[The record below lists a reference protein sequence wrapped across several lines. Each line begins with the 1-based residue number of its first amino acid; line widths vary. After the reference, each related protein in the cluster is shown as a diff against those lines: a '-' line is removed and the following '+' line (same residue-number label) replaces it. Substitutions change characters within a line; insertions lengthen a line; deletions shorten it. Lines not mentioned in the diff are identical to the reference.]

1 MFFYKLFS
9 YTYLCYFFFF
19 FFFKQKTA
27 YEMLRS
33 LVGSEMCI
41 RDRYQRRV
49 RGGPRL
55 GMGCGKS
62 SEKKRH
68 VHVDLQ
74 AEGVGKLVKLRLTR
88 PLECEMEAADTDSV
102 GSLLA
107 RVAVLIGLEP
117 EQGECLGM
125 VHNEMVVEDHD
136 ATLAKAGISG
146 DFLVKGTRAARADA
160 VDKAKS
166 VNLFT
171 KYLVHASGAHGI
183 KCLELVCK
191 YAPERF
197 RERHGK
203 RDFTPLHYAAKR
215 NSPEIGKMLLDHGAE
230 LEARSR
236 DFATPL
242 HVAAEYNST
251 EMAMMLI
258 NAGARV
264 NPKDTPRPTPLWW
277 ATRNHLTKNHH
288 HDDDEAR
295 AKQHPLEQQ
304 HDHPQGHVDMVRI
317 LEDAGGTGL
326 FLLGESNSAED
337 SAHVRIM

>member
-1 MFFYKLFS
+1 MRGVVVTVVL
-9 YTYLCYFFFF
+9 L
-19 FFFKQKTA
+19 
-27 YEMLRS
+27 LRPAAAPARPANLGVLIRPGGQQITEPFLVLPPLVLLRRGTDSS
-33 LVGSEMCI
+33 LL
-41 RDRYQRRV
+41 V
-49 RGGPRL
+49 RL
-55 GMGCGKS
+55 
-62 SEKKRH
+62 E
-68 VHVDLQ
+68 
-74 AEGVGKLVKLRLTR
+74 LVKQRPPVHDTFGDELLDVRELLELHTRRERLQNPT
-88 PLECEMEAADTDSV
+88 LT
-102 GSLLA
+102 LA
-107 RVAVLIGLEP
+107 SPSPSFSPSSPPANHAPSRAQVLIGLEP

-215 NSPEIGKMLLDHGAE
+215 NSPEIGK
-230 LEARSR
+230 